1 MILSVKS
8 VCGGSNEHDLLFH
21 GSVARIQWQRCVA
34 VVSGRWGV
42 DVMSRL
48 TAIICAV
55 VICLLVSMGW
65 AVSHYRDNAITYKE
79 QRDTVT
85 HKLTL
90 ANETITDMMKRQ
102 RDVAALDARYTKEL
116 ADANATIE
124 SLRADVS
131 AGRKRLQVAATCAKS
146 TTGSSGMGDGESPR
160 LTADAELNYYR
171 LRSGIDRITAQVNY
185 LQEYIRSQCL
195 K

>member
-1 MILSVKS
+1 MMLNWKTMFV
-8 VCGGSNEHDLLFH
+8 GLLLV
-21 GSVARIQWQRCVA
+21 SLI
-34 VVSGRWGV
+34 VSGR
-42 DVMSRL
+42 L
-48 TAIICAV
+48 AN
-55 VICLLVSMGW
+55 
-65 AVSHYRDNAITYKE
+65 HYRDNAITYKE

-90 ANETITDMMKRQ
+90 ANATITDMTKRQ

-131 AGRKRLQVAATCAKS
+131 AGRKRLQVAATCTKS
-146 TTGSSGMGDGESPR
+146 TTGASGMGNGESPG